1 MGGLLADSAPV
12 LLAVVQV
19 LLAVLASGHVILF
32 KRGVHAAIGWV
43 ALIWLVPFGGA
54 ALYLLF
60 GINRVQRR
68 AAGLRA
74 RPSSRIAAPSA
85 VPSSLMP
92 SSAAPLA
99 LAAADGLPPRLAHL
113 AAVARAL
120 DTVVTLPLTAGNAV
134 QPFTSGSA
142 AYAAMLAAI
151 GAAERSVGLCSYIFD
166 NDAVGRRFA
175 DALAAAQA
183 RGVVVRVLVD
193 GVGAR
198 YSYPSIIDRLKR
210 AGVRAED
217 YFPPLVPFRLQYANL
232 RNHRKILIVDGTV
245 GFTGGMNLRAS
256 HLDDAPAAT
265 AIRDLHFR
273 IEGPVVGHLAATFI
287 DDWRYAAGEVLTGD
301 AWATRA
307 LPAGPVFARGIAS
320 GPDEDFERVRWAMVS
335 AVIHARCRIRVVTPY
350 FLPDATLT
358 LLLQHAAMRGVTVEI
373 LIPERNNLKLVEWA
387 SLARIGTLL
396 IRGCRV
402 WRSPPPFDHAK
413 MMTVDGGFA
422 LIGSA
427 NWDPRSM
434 RLNFE
439 FNVECYD
446 EALTASLDALFDERL
461 AAARPLD
468 LATLASRPL
477 LTRLRD
483 GAAWLASPY
492 L

>member
-1 MGGLLADSAPV
+1 MTSEVMGGLLADSAPV
-12 LLAVVQV
+12 LLAAVQV

-54 ALYLLF
+54 VLYLLL
-60 GINRVQRR
+60 GINRVRRR

-74 RPSSRIAAPSA
+74 RPSPRIGAPPPVGPPPA
-85 VPSSLMP
+85 
-92 SSAAPLA
+92 
-99 LAAADGLPPRLAHL
+99 AAADWLPPGLAHL
-113 AAVARAL
+113 AAVARIL
-120 DTVVTLPLTAGNAV
+120 DTVAGLPLTAGNAV
-134 QPFTSGSA
+134 QPLAGGSA

-151 GAAERSVGLCSYIFD
+151 GAAERSIGLSSYIFD
-166 NDAVGRRFA
+166 NDAVGHRFV
-175 DALAAAQA
+175 DALAAARG
-183 RGVVVRVLVD
+183 RGVAVRVLVD

-198 YSYPSIIDRLKR
+198 YSYPPIIDRLRR

-217 YFPPLVPFRLQYANL
+217 YFPPLVPLRLQYANL
-232 RNHRKILIVDGTV
+232 RNHRKILIIDGRV

-256 HLDDAPAAT
+256 HLDDAPAAS
-265 AIRDLHFR
+265 AVRDLHFR

-287 DDWRYAAGEVLTGD
+287 DDWRYAAGEVLAGD
-301 AWATRA
+301 AWSTRTQV
-307 LPAGPVFARGIAS
+307 AGAVFARGIAS

-335 AVIHARCRIRVVTPY
+335 AVIHARRRIRVVTPY
-350 FLPDATLT
+350 FLPDATLAM
-358 LLLQHAAMRGVTVEI
+358 LLQHAAMRGVAVEI
-373 LIPERNNLKLVEWA
+373 LIPERSNLKLVEWA
-387 SLARIGTLL
+387 SLARIGALVV
-396 IRGCRV
+396 RGCRV

-422 LIGSA
+422 LLGSA

-446 EALTASLDALFDERL
+446 ETLVAGLDALFDERL

-477 LTRLRD
+477 LARLRD